1 MAKNLL
7 IVESPTKAK
16 TIGKYLGRDFHIMA
30 SVGHVKDLPN
40 SKLGVDIE
48 QNFQPEYVTIKGK
61 GKILTELKRAG
72 KSAEVVFLGPDPD
85 REGEAIAW
93 HIARELGNGVK
104 KIYRVLFNELTARGI
119 KEAIS
124 DPQELNQDRF
134 ESQQARRILD
144 RLVGYQI
151 SPLLWTK
158 VRRGLSAGRVQSV
171 ALRMICDRE
180 RSIFA
185 FEPQEY
191 WSLTAHLKSDEPPT
205 FKAKLFKYDGEKVDL
220 KNEEQTQAVVTE
232 ARDKSFTV
240 DKVTRKKK
248 KRNPLPPFTTSL
260 LQQEAYRK
268 LRFPAKKTMF
278 VAQNLYEGIELGEK
292 GQTGLIT
299 YMRTDSFRVSNEA
312 IAEARDYIGSKYG
325 SEYLP
330 KKPNAYKSRKN
341 AQEAHEA
348 IRPTSVSIVPEEI
361 ARYLNKDQLAL
372 YTLIWKRFLASQMNP
387 AVLDQTQAD
396 IKAGKAMFRATGS
409 VVVFKGFTALYEESP
424 GNGAK
429 RANTN
434 GAILP
439 PLQQGQV
446 LEPIE
451 LEPAQHF
458 TQPPPRFTEAS
469 LIKELEENGIGRPST
484 YATIMSNIREREY
497 VTAEKGRFRPS
508 ELGFLVS
515 DLLVKSF
522 PEIMDIAFTA
532 LMENNLDKIERGE
545 IKWDEVLSKFYDSF
559 EKALTSAK
567 SDMRGEIVTDL
578 SCPKCEKPLL
588 IKSGRNGL
596 FLGCSGYPD
605 CKYTANFD
613 RDEKGKVFVES
624 TPDLGETKGTC
635 DKCGKAMVVK
645 RGKFGPFL
653 ACSGYP
659 ECKNTRTLNNGSK
672 SASTD
677 VSCPQEG
684 CNGKM
689 VERISKKGT
698 RFFACNQYP
707 KCRFV
712 VWSDPIN
719 GTCPKC
725 GTKVFVLKQ
734 PKGSDPVKAC
744 RKKGCG
750 FKSPLPASEEN

>member
-605 CKYTANFD
+605 CKYTANFN

>member
-205 FKAKLFKYDGEKVDL
+205 FKARLFKYDGEKVDL

-312 IAEARDYIGSKYG
+312 IAEARDFIGSKYG

-578 SCPKCEKPLL
+578 SCPKCEKLLL